1 MTTDALTVVVGL
13 LLGAGLLLI
22 ASPFL
27 WPRVRASRP
36 RRAPL
41 DGMRERLAQA
51 GLGRVAVGV
60 PIAVSILAGLALGAV
75 VLAVAPVPVLALGA
89 AGVGAAVPLAVLSAR
104 ARSLR
109 RTLRM
114 AWPDLVDHLV
124 SGIRAGLPL
133 AEAVGALA
141 DVGPG
146 ETRVAFRTFERRA
159 MGTGNLA
166 SALDG
171 LKSDLADPI
180 ADRIVETLKMAREVG
195 GSELPAVLRALGAS
209 LRADAAVR
217 SEVEARQSWVR
228 GAARLGVVA
237 PWLVL
242 LLLASR
248 PEAATAYNSPAGLAL
263 LAVGLAVTVVAYR
276 IMIALG
282 RLPDERRWFA

>member
-1 MTTDALTVVVGL
+1 MTIAVGLLFGVGL
-13 LLGAGLLLI
+13 LLV
-22 ASPFL
+22 ASAWL
-27 WPRVRASRP
+27 WPRAEPAAP
-36 RRAPL
+36 RRPLL
-41 DGMRERLAQA
+41 DGMRQRLAQA

-60 PIAVSILAGLALGAV
+60 PIAVSIIAGVSLGAV
-75 VLAVAPVPVLALGA
+75 VLALAPVPALALGA
-89 AGVGAAVPLAVLSAR
+89 AAVGAALPIAVLNAR
-104 ARSLR
+104 ARALR
-109 RTLRM
+109 RALRA

-124 SGIRAGLPL
+124 SGIRSGRPL

-141 DVGPG
+141 EVGPA

-159 MGTGNLA
+159 LGSGNLA

-171 LKSDLADPI
+171 LKADLADPV

-195 GSELPAVLRALGAS
+195 GSELPGILRTLASS

-237 PWLVL
+237 PWVVL

-248 PEAATAYNSPAGLAL
+248 PEAAEAYNSPGGVVL
-263 LAVGLAVTVVAYR
+263 LGVGLVVTVVAYR
-276 IMIALG
+276 VMIALG
-282 RLPDERRWFA
+282 RLPEERRWFA

>member
-1 MTTDALTVVVGL
+1 MTVAIGL
-13 LLGAGLLLI
+13 VLGAGVLLI
-22 ASPFL
+22 VSPWL
-27 WPRVRASRP
+27 WPRTTRVVA

-60 PIAVSILAGLALGAV
+60 PIALSVLGGVALGAV
-75 VLAVAPVPVLALGA
+75 VLALAPVPALSLGA
-89 AGVGAAVPLAVLSAR
+89 AAVGAALPLAVLGAR
-104 ARSLR
+104 ARALR
-109 RTLRM
+109 RAMRA

-124 SGIRAGLPL
+124 SGLRSGRPL

-141 DVGPG
+141 DVGPA

-159 MGTGNLA
+159 MGSGNLA

-195 GSELPAVLRALGAS
+195 GSELPGILRTLASS

-237 PWLVL
+237 PWVVL

-248 PEAATAYNSPAGLAL
+248 PEAAAAYNSPAGIVL

>member
-1 MTTDALTVVVGL
+1 MTIAAGLLFGVGL
-13 LLGAGLLLI
+13 LLIG
-22 ASPFL
+22 SPWI
-27 WPRVRASRP
+27 WPRTPTSRP

-41 DGMRERLAQA
+41 DGIRERLARA

-60 PIAVSILAGLALGAV
+60 PIAVSILAGLALGAI

-109 RTLRM
+109 RALRM

-141 DVGPG
+141 EVGPA

-159 MGTGNLA
+159 MGSGNLA
-166 SALDG
+166 SALDA
-171 LKSDLADPI
+171 LKSDLADPVG
-180 ADRIVETLKMAREVG
+180 DRIVETLKMAREVG
-195 GSELPAVLRALGAS
+195 GSELPAVLRALAMS

-237 PWLVL
+237 PWVVL

-263 LAVGLAVTVVAYR
+263 LVVGLAVTVIAYR

>member
-1 MTTDALTVVVGL
+1 VTIAAGLLLGVGL
-13 LLGAGLLLI
+13 LLV

-27 WPRVRASRP
+27 WPRTASARP
-36 RRAPL
+36 SRSPL
-41 DGMRERLAQA
+41 DGWRTRLAQA

-60 PIAVSILAGLALGAV
+60 PIAVSILAGLVAGAV
-75 VLAVAPVPVLALGA
+75 VLAIAPVPALALGA
-89 AGVGAAVPLAVLSAR
+89 AGLGAAVPLAVLSAR
-104 ARSLR
+104 ARALR
-109 RTLRM
+109 KTLRL

-141 DVGPG
+141 EVGPA

-159 MGTGNLA
+159 MGSGNLA

-171 LKSDLADPI
+171 LKADLADPI

-195 GSELPAVLRALGAS
+195 GSELPSVLRALATS

-237 PWLVL
+237 PWVVL

-248 PEAATAYNSPAGLAL
+248 PEAAAAYNSPAGLVL
-263 LAVGLAVTVVAYR
+263 LGIGLAVTVVAYR
-276 IMIALG
+276 VMIALG

>member
-1 MTTDALTVVVGL
+1 MTLAVGL
-13 LLGAGLLLI
+13 LFGVGVLLV
-22 ASPFL
+22 ASPRI
-27 WPRVRASRP
+27 WPRTPPTRV
-36 RRAPL
+36 RRAVL
-41 DGMRERLAQA
+41 DGMRQRLAQA

-60 PIAVSILAGLALGAV
+60 PIAVSILAGLSLGAV

-89 AGVGAAVPLAVLSAR
+89 AGVGAVVPLAVLSAR

-141 DVGPG
+141 EVGPA

-166 SALDG
+166 SALDT
-171 LKSDLADPI
+171 LKADLADPI
-180 ADRIVETLKMAREVG
+180 GDRIVETLKMAREVG
-195 GSELPAVLRALGAS
+195 GSELPAVLRALATS

-237 PWLVL
+237 PWVVL

-248 PEAATAYNSPAGLAL
+248 PEAAAAYNSPAGLAL
-263 LAVGLAVTVVAYR
+263 LVVGLVVTVIAYR